1 MAFNNIYC
9 NTEPYIVSQRPLPVI
24 AENPSRVQEE
34 AGKRYIS
41 GLLKELRRQ
50 LGKSCF
56 GRNKSNMQTEPSLM
70 WDEQK
75 AYEEL
80 LYWDSLIQD
89 GHRLHPHDFDRYED
103 LRYWYDCL
111 FYEEELRKYNDYIA
125 ALHEQENQHV
135 YAPQAPPT
143 PPNRLFAT
151 ADRHVMVKHND
162 IYPAAEDLEAVQTMV
177 GHVECAMKAV
187 SDWMNEQDM
196 LRSAESEPTR
206 TLRGVFRVGLVA
218 KGLLLK
224 DDLQVEL
231 VLLCKDVPTNSLLM
245 MVTGKLSIQLKGLAG
260 EEYTVTPNP
269 TEACIT
275 VKSTA
280 EPVLTL
286 TVHVTSP
293 EVRQQASREET
304 QSVSPPPDALDRQ
317 KCLDALASLRHT
329 KWFQARVTELKS
341 CVVVTR
347 IMRDLCTCVPSW
359 VPLKGWALELL
370 CEKAIKTCE
379 RPLGVA
385 EALRRVL
392 ECVAS
397 GILLE
402 DGPGILDPCE
412 SEPTDATSN
421 MTLQDR
427 EELTASAQK
436 ALRLF
441 AFGQVHTVLG
451 MDRLNYTPKANR
463 GRFPG
468 PGGGMDRLVK
478 PVGALPAPPSKRPM
492 EDGANSSIANK
503 KKKFQKPQKK
513 PVPSEQSGLPQ
524 SSVVMLKLNKMR
536 PGLLYRLVSQTGPVH
551 MPIFTMAV
559 DIDGETYE
567 ASGPSKRLAK
577 LQVAQKALEG
587 LGVRVNPEKKTAAA
601 PTLANPVV
609 KEEQE
614 ELPDTTTTTTLVS
627 VVEPE
632 ESAEQSAFQAG
643 PILTKHGKNPVMELN
658 ELRRGLKYDLV
669 SETGSSHIKSFVIE
683 VEVDGQKFQGTGS
696 SKKLAKANAAMAA
709 LDKVMQ
715 ASIPFK
721 KKKPAYGLGYVPPAG
736 AVRGRG
742 RGRGRG
748 LNHSTSSYTA
758 GGMGTYGYGSTSTS
772 LYSSSYDTSST
783 SAVAPPGVPDIKAA
797 SSTPAAG
804 ASSASSYM
812 SPYSSYP
819 SSVTVAAAP
828 GPKTTTPAAA
838 APATTAYPVS
848 YSQAYTPYKK
858 PPPSQ
863 TPLVGPDYGYGYGA
877 RHTPEATAAAAAT
890 ATATATTDYSYG
902 AYASQMAYGMPGAQG
917 YSYTQS
923 AYPNIGGYSTGS
935 TYPTYK

>member
-1 MAFNNIYC
+1 
-9 NTEPYIVSQRPLPVI
+9 
-24 AENPSRVQEE
+24 
-34 AGKRYIS
+34 
-41 GLLKELRRQ
+41 
-50 LGKSCF
+50 
-56 GRNKSNMQTEPSLM
+56 MQTEPSLM

-111 FYEEELRKYNDYIA
+111 FYEEELRKYNEYIA

-143 PPNRLFAT
+143 PPNRLFAS

-162 IYPAAEDLEAVQTMV
+162 VYPSAEDLEAVQTMV
-177 GHVECAMKAV
+177 GHVECGLKAV

-224 DDLQVEL
+224 GDLQVEL

-269 TEACIT
+269 KEACIT
-275 VKSTA
+275 IKSTA

-293 EVRQQASREET
+293 EVRQQAASEEM

-329 KWFQARVTELKS
+329 KWFQARVNELKS
-341 CVVVTR
+341 CVVVIR

-359 VPLKGWALELL
+359 LPLKGWALELL

-402 DGPGILDPCE
+402 DGPGISDPCE
-412 SEPTDATSN
+412 SEPTDATCN
-421 MTLQDR
+421 MTLQER

-441 AFGQVHTVLG
+441 AFGQYHTVLG
-451 MDRLNYTPKANR
+451 MDRLNNYTPKSNR

-468 PGGGMDRLVK
+468 PGGAVK
-478 PVGALPAPPSKRPM
+478 PVDALPAPPSKRPM
-492 EDGANSSIANK
+492 EDGANSSVANK
-503 KKKFQKPQKK
+503 KKKFQKPLKK
-513 PVPSEQSGLPQ
+513 PPSEQSGLPQ

-587 LGVRVNPEKKTAAA
+587 LGVRLNPEKRAAA
-601 PTLANPVV
+601 VPTPANPV
-609 KEEQE
+609 KSEEQE
-614 ELPDTTTTTTLVS
+614 EAAATTTTATPVS
-627 VVEPE
+627 VSVAEPE
-632 ESAEQSAFQAG
+632 ENAEAQSAFQAG

-709 LDKVMQ
+709 LEKVMQ
-715 ASIPFK
+715 ASVPFK
-721 KKKPAYGLGYVPPAG
+721 KKKPAYGLGYIAPAG
-736 AVRGRG
+736 AARGRG

-748 LNHSTSSYTA
+748 LNHNTSSYTA

-772 LYSSSYDTSST
+772 FYSGSYETSSP
-783 SAVAPPGVPDIKAA
+783 SAGAPPGVPESKAPP
-797 SSTPAAG
+797 STPAA
-804 ASSASSYM
+804 ASSVP
-812 SPYSSYP
+812 PYVAPYGSYP
-819 SSVTVAAAP
+819 SSTAAPAAP
-828 GPKTTTPAAA
+828 GPKTTAPAAA
-838 APATTAYPVS
+838 AAATPTTTYPVS
-848 YSQAYTPYKK
+848 YSQGYTPYKK

-863 TPLVGPDYGYGYGA
+863 TPLVGPDYGYGYA
-877 RHTPEATAAAAAT
+877 RHTPE
-890 ATATATTDYSYG
+890 ATATTDYSYG
-902 AYASQMAYGMPGAQG
+902 AYASQMSYGMPGAQG

-923 AYPNIGGYSTGS
+923 AYPNIGGYSSGA